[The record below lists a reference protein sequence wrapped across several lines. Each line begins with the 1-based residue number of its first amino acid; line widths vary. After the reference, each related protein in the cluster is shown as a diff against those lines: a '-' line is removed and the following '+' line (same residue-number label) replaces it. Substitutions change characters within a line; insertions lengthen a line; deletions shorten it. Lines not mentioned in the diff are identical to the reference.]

1 MSSRPKKQT
10 GAAQAENMAVSLQP
24 DEYKVI
30 IIGALSV
37 GKTSMLLRYVH
48 DMFEDR
54 VSRFVSEE
62 KKPVVVNGKE
72 IILDIWD
79 TAGKTMSSCMSSESY
94 RGLQVGCS
102 Q

>member
-1 MSSRPKKQT
+1 MSSRAKKQPGT
-10 GAAQAENMAVSLQP
+10 TQVENMAVALQP

-30 IIGALSV
+30 IIGALAV

-48 DMFEDR
+48 DTFEDR

-62 KKPVVVNGKE
+62 KKPIMVNGKE

-79 TAGKTMSSCMSSESY
+79 TAGKASCAGS
-94 RGLQVGCS
+94 
-102 Q
+102 

>member
-1 MSSRPKKQT
+1 MSNRRSDR
-10 GAAQAENMAVSLQP
+10 ADNMATVLQP

-37 GKTSMLLRYVH
+37 GKTSMLLRFVH

-62 KKPVVVNGKE
+62 KKTVTVNGKE
-72 IILDIWD
+72 IVLDIWD
-79 TAGKTMSSCMSSESY
+79 TAGK
-94 RGLQVGCS
+94 G
-102 Q
+102 